1 LAVSKARLATT
12 ADIDEIVRLAELMY
26 TTLGAV
32 PPAVGEDRR
41 YQWRRQAVGALRAR
55 LNADVVV
62 FVCDHPE
69 PGRTASPRLVACGAG
84 SVSTRLPN
92 LWHTDARVGYVQW
105 MSTEEEFQRQGCG
118 RRVLAAL
125 LDWFAAAGIDTVE
138 LHASSA
144 GAPLYRSAGFW
155 GGSTGL
161 AMRRRSWDL
170 PPSD

>member
-1 LAVSKARLATT
+1 MAVSNPRLATT
-12 ADIDEIVRLAELMY
+12 DDIDEIVRLADLMY

-41 YQWRRQAVGALRAR
+41 HQWRCQAVDALRAR
-55 LNADVVV
+55 LNKDVVV

-69 PGRTASPRLVACGAG
+69 AGQKASPTLVACGAG
-84 SVSTRLPN
+84 SVSARLPN
-92 LWHTDARVGYVQW
+92 LWHADPRVGYVQW
-105 MSTEEEFQRQGCG
+105 MSTEEEFRRQGLG
-118 RRVLAAL
+118 RGVLAAL
-125 LDWFAAAGIDTVE
+125 LSWFAAAGIDTVE

-161 AMRRRSWDL
+161 AMRRRSWD
-170 PPSD
+170 PPPGD